1 MMCEHCGKN
10 EANFYYKSNINGKV
24 SQVHLCSHCA
34 KELGYDKTMN
44 FSLNGW
50 MNDVFDTFSEA
61 SLFAPRRSMLG
72 GWAVP
77 NLSAMLG
84 EEEKE
89 EKSESGAVLL
99 DASEEEELSRR
110 RRLNALREEL
120 QSAVA
125 AENFERAIEL
135 RDEIRGF
142 EGGC

>member
-10 EANFYYKSNINGKV
+10 AANFYYKSNINGKV
-24 SQVHLCSHCA
+24 SQVNLCTHCA
-34 KELGYDKTMN
+34 RELGYDKNMN
-44 FSLNGW
+44 FSLDGW

-61 SLFAPRRSMLG
+61 SLFAPRRNMLG

-77 NLSAMLG
+77 DLSAMLG
-84 EEEKE
+84 EKESEEK
-89 EKSESGAVLL
+89 SGAVLL
-99 DASEEEELSRR
+99 DAEEEEELSRL
-110 RRLNALREEL
+110 RRLNALRQEL

-135 RDEIRGF
+135 RDEIRGG

>member
-34 KELGYDKTMN
+34 KELGYGKNMN
-44 FSLNGW
+44 FSLDGW

-61 SLFAPRRSMLG
+61 SLFAPHRSMFD

-77 NLSAMLG
+77 DLGAMLG
-84 EEEKE
+84 ESKKEEKE
-89 EKSESGAVLL
+89 TAVLL
-99 DASEEEELSRR
+99 DAAEEEELSRL
-110 RRLNALREEL
+110 RRLNALRQEL

-135 RDEIRGF
+135 RDEIRSF

>member
-1 MMCEHCGKN
+1 MMCEHCGKK

-24 SQVHLCSHCA
+24 SQVHLCTHCA
-34 KELGYDKTMN
+34 KELGYDKNMN
-44 FSLNGW
+44 FSLDGW

-61 SLFAPRRSMLG
+61 SLFAPRHSMLG

-84 EEEKE
+84 ESEKE
-89 EKSESGAVLL
+89 EKSGAVLL
-99 DASEEEELSRR
+99 DAAEEEELSRL
-110 RRLNALREEL
+110 RRLNALRQEL

>member
-1 MMCEHCGKN
+1 MMCEHCGKK
-10 EANFYYKSNINGKV
+10 EANFYMKSNLNGKV
-24 SQVHLCSHCA
+24 SQVHLCARCA

-50 MNDVFDTFSEA
+50 MNDIFDTFSEA
-61 SLFAPRRSMLG
+61 SLFSPHRSLLE

-77 NLSAMLG
+77 DLGAMTG
-84 EEEKE
+84 EEEKRG
-89 EKSESGAVLL
+89 KDAVLL
-99 DASEEEELSRR
+99 DAAEEEELSRR

-120 QSAVA
+120 QNAVA

-135 RDEIRGF
+135 RDEIRAF